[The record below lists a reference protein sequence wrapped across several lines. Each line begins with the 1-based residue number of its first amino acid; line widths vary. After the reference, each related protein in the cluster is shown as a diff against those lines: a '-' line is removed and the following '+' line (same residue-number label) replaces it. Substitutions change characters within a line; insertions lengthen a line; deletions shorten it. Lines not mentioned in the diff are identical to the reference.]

1 MNKEF
6 KPIKRFTLPGNIK
19 YYGTNDDVLI
29 PCEYQEKKKETRG
42 VWFSTVANIDIP
54 KMASVNPEEVDKLKK
69 YLLSVIDK
77 LKEYNM
83 NTVIFQVRPVNDA
96 LYESELNPWSSVLT
110 GVEGMYPG
118 FDPLGFFMENIKGKN
133 INVHAWI
140 NPYRAGRVDIFEKG
154 MTKEEFI
161 NTLDKKNFCAR
172 FPNETILSKQNKLL
186 LDPASQVVRDFV
198 SDTCLEIAKKYPVK
212 AIHIDDYFYPY
223 EDINDPDEESKCE
236 KAGFSKISDFRRHNV
251 DLLIKEIRDKLN
263 TLPRKVEFG
272 ISPFAIHRTNSK
284 LFSEADRNSEKAWD
298 KGSNNAPGCLSCYA
312 GLYADVYK
320 WLCEGWIDYV
330 VPQDY
335 WDLDNTTLD
344 EAGNEKCVVRY
355 ADIAKWWSDIAKETN
370 KKIYIGHAIYRVKD
384 DGGLWS
390 NKEEIANQ
398 LRYNQGLDYIHGS
411 IFFTYHDFTR
421 TDSVVLDETRKSLK
435 KLWAHDVL
443 DI

>member
-1 MNKEF
+1 MNKDL

-19 YYGTNDDVLI
+19 YYGTDEDVLI
-29 PCEYQEKKKETRG
+29 PCKYQEKKQETRG

-54 KMASVNPEEVDKLKK
+54 KMKDTSKESINDLKK
-69 YLLSVIDK
+69 FLLSVIDK
-77 LKEYNM
+77 LKEYHM
-83 NTVIFQVRPVNDA
+83 NTVVFQVRPVNDA
-96 LYESELNPWSSVLT
+96 LYESDLNPWSSVLT
-110 GVEGMYPG
+110 GKEGLYPG
-118 FDPLGFFMENIKGKN
+118 FDPFGFFMENIKDKN

-140 NPYRAGRVDIFEKG
+140 NPYRAGRVDIVKEG
-154 MTKEEFI
+154 MSKEDFI
-161 NTLDKKNFCAR
+161 NTLDPKNFAR
-172 FPNETILSKQNKLL
+172 LNPESTILTKQNKLL
-186 LDPASQVVRDFV
+186 LDPTSQKVRDFV
-198 SDTCLEIAKKYPVK
+198 SDSCLEIAKKYPVK

-223 EDINDPDEESKCE
+223 EDIDDPTEESKCKE
-236 KAGFSKISDFRRHNV
+236 AGFTKVSDFRRHNV

-284 LFSEADRNSEKAWD
+284 LFSEAERDSEKAWD

-320 WLCEGWIDYV
+320 WMQEGWIDYV

-335 WDLDNTTLD
+335 WDLDNTTLGED
-344 EAGNEKCVVRY
+344 GKEKCVVRY

-384 DGGLWS
+384 DGGTWA
-390 NKEEIANQ
+390 NPDEIGNQ
-398 LRYNQGLDYIHGS
+398 LKYNQTLNVHGS

-421 TDSVVLDETRKSLK
+421 SDSKVLDETRNKLK
-435 KLWAHDVL
+435 EMWEHEVE